1 VLGYLK
7 RFHDRHGERMTNT
20 IKPGVEQKTV
30 KRADSQC
37 SGWILVHNGSKEG
50 KELLAC

>member
-1 VLGYLK
+1 MGDVVGYLK

-20 IKPGVEQKTV
+20 IEPGVENKTV

-37 SGWILVHNGSKEG
+37 SG
-50 KELLAC
+50 